1 MGILTILRP
10 NMQTSDYIIKDVKA
24 LSLDQSVKEVQSI
37 FNNLTFTH
45 LPVVEDQIYLG
56 CVSEADIAAL
66 VEDDRKIADLRY
78 LFDTFFADEKANWFD
93 LLKEFAVNDTT
104 IIPVLS
110 AEKKYLGYFEL
121 SDILHLFNH
130 TPFLNEPGA
139 ILVISKHIRDYS
151 FSEIAQIVESN
162 NGKLLGAFIS
172 SIDNEIAEITIKLN
186 DLDLNTTIQ
195 SFRRYE
201 YTIITGIHEDEYLKS
216 LQERS
221 EYLQKYLNM

>member
-10 NMQTSDYIIKDVKA
+10 NMQTSDYILKDVKA

-66 VEDDRKIADLRY
+66 VEDDRKMADLRY

>member
-1 MGILTILRP
+1 MGILTILRH
-10 NMQTSDYIIKDVKA
+10 NMQTSDYIVKDVKA
-24 LSLDQSVKEVQSI
+24 LSLDQSVKEVQGI

-78 LFDTFFADEKANWFD
+78 LFDTFFTDEKANWFD

>member
-1 MGILTILRP
+1 MGILTILRQ
-10 NMQTSDYIIKDVKA
+10 NMQTSDYIVKDVKA
-24 LSLDQSVKEVQSI
+24 LTLDHSVKEVQNI
-37 FNNLTFTH
+37 FNTLTFTH
-45 LPVVEDQIYLG
+45 LPVVEDEIYLG
-56 CVSEADIAAL
+56 CVSEADITAL
-66 VEDDRKIADLRY
+66 DNDNRKIGELRY
-78 LFDTFFADEKANWFD
+78 LFDTFFADEQANWFD

-110 AEKKYLGYFEL
+110 SEKKYLGYFEL

-139 ILVISKHIRDYS
+139 ILVISKHVRDYS

-172 SIDNEIAEITIKLN
+172 NIENEVAEITIKLN